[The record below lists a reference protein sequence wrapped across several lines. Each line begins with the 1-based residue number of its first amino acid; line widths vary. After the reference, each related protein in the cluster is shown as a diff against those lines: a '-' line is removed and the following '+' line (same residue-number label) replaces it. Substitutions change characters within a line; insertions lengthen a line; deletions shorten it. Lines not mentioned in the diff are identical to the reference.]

1 MINSVDI
8 WLSGGAKISNENLYD
23 NPKIQFFLKEV
34 KDYFLS
40 LSIEDI
46 QLAYSKINC
55 LNWNGF
61 MQKIL
66 LIWII

>member
-34 KDYFLS
+34 KIIFFLY
-40 LSIEDI
+40 L
-46 QLAYSKINC
+46 LKIC
-55 LNWNGF
+55 LL
-61 MQKIL
+61 KICN
-66 LIWII
+66 

>member
-40 LSIEDI
+40 LSIEDMPI
-46 QLAYSKINC
+46 EDMQLAYSKIN
-55 LNWNGF
+55 LSE
-61 MQKIL
+61 L
-66 LIWII
+66 E